1 MAAYLFPVL
10 TADQIEVKVKQVTAK
25 GALLLLYKT
34 ARTDYDILDEVL
46 GADGWKVEYSEI
58 KGNLYCTLS
67 IWSDAR
73 GGWVSKTNCGTES
86 REDGDG
92 NEKKGEAS
100 DAFKRAGV
108 TCGIGRELYTSPFI
122 FANVATKQN
131 GSKYE
136 LADRY
141 ATFDVK
147 EIGYDDARRI
157 NRLVIVD
164 NNGKAVFT
172 FPRGNVT
179 PLPKQEPKSEPKQE
193 PAPDQGARDKPCDPK
208 QIKILCGLC
217 TTDELNALKKIYG
230 DSFERLSLE
239 GAVKVIAKA
248 QESKAKREGG
258 N

>member
-10 TADQIEVKVKQVTAK
+10 TADQIEVRVKQVTAK

-108 TCGIGRELYTSPFI
+108 TCGIGRELYTAPFI
-122 FANVATKQN
+122 FVNVETVPKDK
-131 GSKYE
+131 SFEMK
-136 LADRY
+136 DRY

-164 NNGKAVFT
+164 NNGKTVFT
-172 FPRGNVT
+172 FPRGNVP
-179 PLPKQEPKSEPKQE
+179 PLPKRE
-193 PAPDQGARDKPCDPK
+193 PAQDQGASAKPCDPK

-217 TTDELNALKKIYG
+217 TTDELNALKKLYG